1 MQKNLQTH
9 HIKNSE
15 CPKQKEYSKRGD
27 RKMTLHLKENPNM
40 INSRLKGSR
49 KQWDNMKNNN
59 NRTTAEQPRTLNPKI
74 LSLKM
79 GMK

>member
-15 CPKQKEYSKRGD
+15 CPKQKEYSEIGD

-40 INSRLKGSR
+40 INSRLNGSH
-49 KQWDNMKNNN
+49 KQWDNIFKMFKGKTTTEQQQNNQ
-59 NRTTAEQPRTLNPKI
+59 EP
-74 LSLKM
+74 
-79 GMK
+79 